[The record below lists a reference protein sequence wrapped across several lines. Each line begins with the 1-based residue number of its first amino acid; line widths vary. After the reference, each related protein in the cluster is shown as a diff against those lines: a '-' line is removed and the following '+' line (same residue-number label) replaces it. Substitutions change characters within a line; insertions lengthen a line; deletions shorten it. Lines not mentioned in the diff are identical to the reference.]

1 MYCPYYV
8 ECEVYLILYYYCR
21 PEGSNVY
28 NGIECSTEVPP
39 PITHSGGSAGAGL
52 AGRRGSKDLE
62 LHFKPPQFQTMM
74 SETNPRSSDPLL
86 GTKFNFTKSDKVD
99 PSSVNGYDNVEY
111 DGASE
116 NHESSNGITSVIINE
131 KISEQPV

>member
-1 MYCPYYV
+1 M
-8 ECEVYLILYYYCR
+8 ILCCYCR
-21 PEGSNVY
+21 PEGSDFY
-28 NGIECSTEVPP
+28 NEIERSTEVPP

-86 GTKFNFTKSDKVD
+86 GRKFFTESDEVD
-99 PSSVNGYDNVEY
+99 PSSVNHYVTVEC

-116 NHESSNGITSVIINE
+116 NHESSNGITSVVVNE
-131 KISEQPV
+131 KVDLSTCETSGPHVSEQPV